1 MHACRGCRALY
12 CTPACA
18 VAHWRSGGHWQA
30 CADERAERFVADV
43 AYGLRASHLTTC
55 IVCTCSSRPEFD
67 PRLRT
72 LGLEPI
78 SILQPCLETCFQARM
93 IASGAAHRQTPA
105 TRMRERA
112 AVIAAAIAAES
123 DRRTDLDTGEF
134 AALFDLLATAIRCG
148 SIDVDAAAVE
158 RLWKV
163 CRMLF
168 KTLIRMPMDTPADVP
183 VVTPA
188 DVPVVTPADV
198 PVVTPVDTPADAPV
212 GTPAVT
218 PARKQTPQSA
228 IHGDLLA
235 TLRKWADVGQKCA
248 DMYVTMVI
256 SELAPAELAP
266 AELAPAELAPAEL
279 APAELAPAEPSP
291 AEPPSAASSAALI
304 DGVDYRLAFRAL
316 QESLVELL

>member
-1 MHACRGCRALY
+1 MAVDPNTVRLCERCATPGVPYGMHACRECRALY

-18 VAHWRSGGHWQA
+18 VAHWRSGGHRQA
-30 CADERAERFVADV
+30 CSFGRDERFVADV

-55 IVCTCSSRPEFD
+55 VVCTCSSRPEFD

-93 IASGAAHRQTPA
+93 IASGATQRGTPA

-112 AVIAAAIAAES
+112 ADIAAAIATES

-134 AALFDLLATAIRCG
+134 AVLFDLLATAIRCG

-168 KTLIRMPMDTPADVP
+168 KTLIRMPIDAPP
-183 VVTPA
+183 
-188 DVPVVTPADV
+188 
-198 PVVTPVDTPADAPV
+198 DAPV
-212 GTPAVT
+212 DVPARTPAHTPAGTPAHTPAGT

-228 IHGDLLA
+228 IYGDLLA

-256 SELAPAELAP
+256 SELV
-266 AELAPAELAPAEL
+266 
-279 APAELAPAEPSP
+279 PAELAPAEPSP
-291 AEPPSAASSAALI
+291 AEPPSAALI

-316 QESLVELL
+316 QESLIELL